1 MYVICIGLNRINR
14 LIYYETSYQ
23 NQFPGYWLQSSNG
36 GVQNVLVV
44 DDSTSDEN
52 TNKIETEQVQD
63 NENVCF
69 NSLQI
74 VQVEKV
80 SWL

>member
-14 LIYYETSYQ
+14 LIHYETSYQ

-52 TNKIETEQVQD
+52 TNKIETEQVHD
-63 NENVCF
+63 NKNVCF
-69 NSLQI
+69 NS
-74 VQVEKV
+74 
-80 SWL
+80 